1 MSSSLQD
8 VSIGVMSF
16 GILFGIGIWLGIGS
30 LVFIGE
36 TGCVIFPADEI
47 KILPSSEIRVEWEHH

>member
-1 MSSSLQD
+1 MSRNLSSSLQD

-47 KILPSSEIRVEWEHH
+47 RTFTFQ